1 MENKNLTKM
10 SKYFK
15 TNIGW
20 VKEFCGKDRGVII
33 EILRNQPEITVTKEG
48 GIYNLNTV
56 PVSINPYKSD
66 ENNMKLRDV
75 KITVHMPVQDST
87 NRIDMEEQVI
97 IAAQAMVKSV
107 LKRDM
112 TEQEEKQ
119 LRDMFKCAF

>member
-33 EILRNQPEITVTKEG
+33 EILRNQPEITVTEEG
-48 GIYNLNTV
+48 GIYNLSTV
-56 PVSINPYKSD
+56 PVSINPYKGD
-66 ENNMKLRDV
+66 DNNPKLRDV
-75 KITVHMPVQDST
+75 KITVYMPVQDNT

-97 IAAQAMVKSV
+97 IAAQSVVKAG

-112 TEQEEKQ
+112 TEQEEQQ

>member
-1 MENKNLTKM
+1 M

-48 GIYNLNTV
+48 GIYNLITV

-66 ENNMKLRDV
+66 GNDVKLRDV
-75 KITVHMPVQDST
+75 KITVHMPVQDNT

-97 IAAQAMVKSV
+97 IAAQSTVKAG